1 MTKEGKAKRFW
12 LCKIR
17 SIRMS
22 TSRGSD
28 VSNGGVVQPI
38 PSGSRKVVESLKE
51 IVNCSEAEI
60 YATRKE
66 CNMDP
71 NEAVNRLLCQ
81 GDF

>member
-1 MTKEGKAKRFW
+1 
-12 LCKIR
+12 
-17 SIRMS
+17 MS

-60 YATRKE
+60 YATLKE
-66 CNMDP
+66 CNITRP
-71 NEAVNRLLCQ
+71 PIVCSIKGFLKEEFIGSKKN
-81 GDF
+81 